1 MNPVMPTTFD
11 FWYAVNNTEVL
22 VMPSRHI
29 ETFGNTIIEYTL
41 VSKLM
46 DSVDQVRVRE
56 GRMQAMR
63 PQIVTPSAFS
73 NMVLEGFGEQAQKY
87 ADWLRDHEDT
97 IRILRYGY
105 NLKQTAFSEEVV
117 TDSLEAVLERVMQS
131 AAEKANPFQAVV
143 KGVDNPWDVCL
154 VKLFWQVI
162 QSSAKDNIRELNER
176 KLFDIRDGLSATVR
190 EEIEKAFQAA
200 AHDPSLVKSL
210 GALLQKHGV
219 FESYQDRFFQLVR
232 RT

>member
-1 MNPVMPTTFD
+1 M
-11 FWYAVNNTEVL
+11 
-22 VMPSRHI
+22 
-29 ETFGNTIIEYTL
+29 
-41 VSKLM
+41 
-46 DSVDQVRVRE
+46 
-56 GRMQAMR
+56 
-63 PQIVTPSAFS
+63 
-73 NMVLEGFGEQAQKY
+73 
-87 ADWLRDHEDT
+87 
-97 IRILRYGY
+97 
-105 NLKQTAFSEEVV
+105 
-117 TDSLEAVLERVMQS
+117 
-131 AAEKANPFQAVV
+131 
-143 KGVDNPWDVCL
+143 DNPWDVCL

-176 KLFDIRDGLSATVR
+176 KLFDIRDGLPATVR